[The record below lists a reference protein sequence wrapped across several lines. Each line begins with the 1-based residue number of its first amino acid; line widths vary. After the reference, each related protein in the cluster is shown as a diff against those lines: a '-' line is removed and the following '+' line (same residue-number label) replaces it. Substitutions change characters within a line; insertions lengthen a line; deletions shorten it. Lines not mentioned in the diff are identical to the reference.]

1 MSEPIGKRAMDAILD
16 VTVELKARIKPSFEP
31 YEGVYRLN
39 DLAEYVSEGD
49 WDEIWSRYP
58 GWWPHAWMLADNGQ
72 FTAEQVSRLTVEEIE
87 VLFNSA
93 AFEPEFAY
101 YTEADGDGMV

>member
-1 MSEPIGKRAMDAILD
+1 
-16 VTVELKARIKPSFEP
+16 
-31 YEGVYRLN
+31 
-39 DLAEYVSEGD
+39 
-49 WDEIWSRYP
+49 
-58 GWWPHAWMLADNGQ
+58 MLADNGQ
-72 FTAEQVSRLTVEEIE
+72 FTADQVSCLTVKEIE